1 MSKKELP
8 SDELLSAKVK
18 LGARVAAFLLF
29 CLFDERRCKRGDKV
43 GAGKLFIDLFVVGES
58 A

>member
-18 LGARVAAFLLF
+18 LGARVAAFLF
-29 CLFDERRCKRGDKV
+29 FYLFDERRCKRGDKV
-43 GAGKLFIDLFVVGES
+43 GAGKLFCLFICSRES
-58 A
+58 I